1 MLGQNPETVC
11 FTGPPAHEHVHA
23 WAGGS
28 GTGPETL
35 DHNRYLL
42 NAPEPAILDAGA
54 VDLAADYLMAGHS
67 LGEHKILTP
76 HAGELE
82 RFLRRIHEHSPQR
95 WEEILD
101 GALVPSRED
110 INAEPFRWVR
120 AACELSGA
128 TVMLKGSTTLIAAP
142 VGATYSVHGA
152 TGWLATAGSGDT
164 LTGILGALLAQYMAA
179 AQERHEQ
186 VEGCTYASLAALAV
200 YLHNRA
206 ALASL
211 DGLKGPVP
219 PSRVA
224 AYLPQAIAGLLDEK
238 AVLDD

>member
-1 MLGQNPETVC
+1 MGKTIPCALSCSGKTRKQCVYR
-11 FTGPPAHEHVHA
+11 PPAHEHVHA

-95 WEEILD
+95 WEEMLD

-142 VGATYSVHGA
+142 VGATYQRARGYRVACYRRKRRHPHRY
-152 TGWLATAGSGDT
+152 SGCS
-164 LTGILGALLAQYMAA
+164 LGTIYG
-179 AQERHEQ
+179 
-186 VEGCTYASLAALAV
+186 GCTGTS
-200 YLHNRA
+200 
-206 ALASL
+206 
-211 DGLKGPVP
+211 
-219 PSRVA
+219 
-224 AYLPQAIAGLLDEK
+224 
-238 AVLDD
+238 